1 MWCTEEWCSAACF
14 TTWLYL
20 SLPVSLCLAQNWGEV
35 YNYMI
40 FRVSSVH
47 VLGSSFMFIDYRS
60 SFRFHCLA
68 QNRSLHLI
76 QGLVKLPKLTSS
88 KRLENLT
95 RFGLVQLMSRYEQK
109 KTFLDSQQLVFRR
122 HSLPTKYPL
131 AAQTHLRQHLII
143 IHIKKYLFLHTNMS
157 SKLSLPF

>member
-1 MWCTEEWCSAACF
+1 
-14 TTWLYL
+14 
-20 SLPVSLCLAQNWGEV
+20 
-35 YNYMI
+35 MI

-143 IHIKKYLFLHTNMS
+143 IHIKHRKNCECCPHHSLFKGHNVIVNIVVLNC
-157 SKLSLPF
+157 